1 MRQPALL
8 LSFDEQRDRFGGRQE
23 SHPVVVLAAGHP
35 EGTGNERGSWGR
47 SAPRAGLS
55 TKICDSG

>member
-23 SHPVVVLAAGHP
+23 SHPVVVLAAGPSRGRAHP
-35 EGTGNERGSWGR
+35 
-47 SAPRAGLS
+47 PPGLS
-55 TKICDSG
+55 VHS